1 MESKSHHF
9 HLAHL
14 DQGLGI
20 SEYDLEHTTDIN
32 LANHAI
38 TAGTLTSTKT
48 EEINGKENI
57 VTSTKTEAINVT
69 STKTEKINEKDNIV
83 T

>member
-1 MESKSHHF
+1 MESKFHHF
-9 HLAHL
+9 HLARL

-32 LANHAI
+32 PARHAI

-48 EEINGKENI
+48 EEVNGKENI
-57 VTSTKTEAINVT
+57 VTPTKTEEINGKENTVM
-69 STKTEKINEKDNIV
+69 
-83 T
+83 